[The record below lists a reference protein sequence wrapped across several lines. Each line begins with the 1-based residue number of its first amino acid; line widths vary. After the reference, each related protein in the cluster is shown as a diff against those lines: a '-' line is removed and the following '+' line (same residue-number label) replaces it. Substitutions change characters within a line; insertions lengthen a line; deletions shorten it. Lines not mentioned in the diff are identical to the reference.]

1 MTTQSAREQKI
12 EEVSGKLAKVA
23 SVDPNSL
30 ARTEELTREINFET
44 AVPHFREMIDVAR
57 QLSDRDLGRLP
68 SHELNQV
75 DSATNRLQSLI
86 DQIREFEINQDKPGD
101 VCNELIEQ
109 VGSAYDGVVQPLVLP
124 LAFTATQATD
134 YARIEREAKGALSTI
149 KDEQEKVDKYLT
161 EVRRQAASALDEVQ
175 KQAAEAGVSQNALI
189 FETAAQTHQ
198 KSAEG
203 WLTATRRASAVTFCL
218 SVALLFSPI
227 FYSPNTTPQAVQLIF
242 SKVLVVSV
250 AFFVLVWC
258 SKNYRAARH
267 NETLNKH
274 RADAL
279 KTFRAF
285 VEGTSEVA
293 VKDAILVQAAQAA
306 FAPRNTGYDGADG
319 DGPQIQPIVEVFGK
333 SLPAIAKTQ

>member
-23 SVDPNSL
+23 SVDPESL
-30 ARTEELTREINFET
+30 SRTDELSREINFES

-57 QLSDRDLGRLP
+57 QLNDRDISRLP
-68 SHELNQV
+68 TQELNKV
-75 DSATNRLQSLI
+75 DGAVNQLQTFI
-86 DQIREFEINQDKPGD
+86 DRVREFEINQDKPGD
-101 VCNELIEQ
+101 VCKQLIDQ
-109 VGSAYDGVVQPLVLP
+109 VGNAYDSVVHPLVVP

-149 KDEQEKVDKYLT
+149 QDEKGKIDEYLRD
-161 EVRRQAASALDEVQ
+161 VRTQAAAALDEVQ
-175 KQAAEAGVSQNALI
+175 KQAAEAGVAQNARI
-189 FETAAQTHQ
+189 FETAA
-198 KSAEG
+198 KSHRDSADK
-203 WLTATRRASAVTFCL
+203 WLRATKWAGAVTFSLAILLLL
-218 SVALLFSPI
+218 SPLV
-227 FYSPNTTPQAVQLIF
+227 YSPSTTPQAIQLIF

-250 AFFVLVWC
+250 AFFALIWC

-267 NETLNKH
+267 NETLNQH

-285 VEGTSEVA
+285 VEGTSDVS
-293 VKDAILVQAAQAA
+293 VKDAVLVQAAQAA
-306 FAPRNTGYDGADG
+306 FSSRNTGYDGGDG

-333 SLPAIAKTQ
+333 TLPTIAKTQ

>member
-23 SVDPNSL
+23 SVDPESL
-30 ARTEELTREINFET
+30 SRTDELSREINFEN

-57 QLSDRDLGRLP
+57 QLNDRDLSRLP
-68 SHELNQV
+68 TKELNQV
-75 DSATNRLQSLI
+75 DGAVNRLQSFI
-86 DQIREFEINQDKPGD
+86 DQVRGFEINQDKPGD
-101 VCNELIEQ
+101 VCKQLADQIAN
-109 VGSAYDGVVQPLVLP
+109 AYDTVVHPLVVP

-149 KDEQEKVDKYLT
+149 KDEKGKIDKYL
-161 EVRRQAASALDEVQ
+161 EDVRAQVAAALDEVQ

-189 FETAAQTHQ
+189 FETAAKAQRE
-198 KSAEG
+198 SADD
-203 WLTATRRASAVTFCL
+203 WLRATRWAGIVTFGLAIILLL
-218 SVALLFSPI
+218 SPLV
-227 FYSPNTTPQAVQLIF
+227 YSPATTPQAIQLIF

-250 AFFVLVWC
+250 AFFVLIWC

-267 NETLNKH
+267 NQTLNQH

-306 FAPRNTGYDGADG
+306 FAPRNTGYDGGDG

-333 SLPAIAKTQ
+333 TLPGIAKSQ